1 MMDDEEGVDLV
12 VDEVEVVVEGDEE
25 DEDEEQRRKGGKLPH
40 PRTASFP
47 LCSILRN

>member
-1 MMDDEEGVDLV
+1 MMDEEEGVD
-12 VDEVEVVVEGDEE
+12 VVV
-25 DEDEEQRRKGGKLPH
+25 DEDEEHRRKRGKLPH